1 MKTRHH
7 DLFTEFDTMT
17 PEKNNVSQGCHLRSL
32 VTSSRKISG
41 VLSPPFK
48 KTNAYLAR
56 QMPGQRG

>member
-17 PEKNNVSQGCHLRSL
+17 PEKNNVSLGCHLRSL
-32 VTSSRKISG
+32 VTSSRKFSG

-48 KTNAYLAR
+48 KNKR
-56 QMPGQRG
+56 MFD